1 VKIRSRLTTEDPALQ
16 SRPDLPLQQVLLN
29 LLRNGMDAMAATPP
43 EQREILVT
51 AERTGPLVTV
61 LVSDRGC
68 GLSPQVREQL
78 FEPFFTTKS
87 EGMGMGL
94 NICRS
99 IMELHRGRVWAEPNP
114 GGGTVF
120 SIALPVE
127 VP

>member
-1 VKIRSRLTTEDPALQ
+1 
-16 SRPDLPLQQVLLN
+16 LN

-51 AERTGPLVTV
+51 TERTGPLVTV

-114 GGGTVF
+114 G
-120 SIALPVE
+120 
-127 VP
+127 